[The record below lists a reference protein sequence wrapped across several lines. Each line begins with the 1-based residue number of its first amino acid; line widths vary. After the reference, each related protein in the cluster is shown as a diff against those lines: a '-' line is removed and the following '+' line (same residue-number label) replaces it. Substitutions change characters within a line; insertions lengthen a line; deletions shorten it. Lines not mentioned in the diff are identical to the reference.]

1 MSQKSI
7 YIGNLLGGST
17 MVRESRII
25 AKLILD
31 NASDE
36 VWEQTLIRDNAFQ
49 KNTVSTIKRNISTL
63 KKRYSDLSLDFL
75 QLLVEGDEE
84 LARQVAFY
92 GILHSN
98 LIFVEL
104 IERVLVDAYLLK
116 YRQLSRS
123 VWRDFVAEQGIKDPI
138 FDELK
143 DSSKDK
149 IREVLYRVL
158 AEMGFIKD
166 SKTLT
171 LQKVLI
177 RPELVQLLEKHEQY
191 RLLKCMQVS
200 LVT

>member
-17 MVRESRII
+17 MFRESRII

-63 KKRYSDLSLDFL
+63 KKRYSDLSPDFL

-92 GILHSN
+92 GILQSN
-98 LIFVEL
+98 LIFVEFV
-104 IERVLVDAYLLK
+104 ERVLMDAYLLK

-123 VWRDFVAEQGIKDPI
+123 VWRDFVAEQGIKDPL
-138 FDELK
+138 FPPLSE
-143 DSSKDK
+143 
-149 IREVLYRVL
+149 
-158 AEMGFIKD
+158 
-166 SKTLT
+166 
-171 LQKVLI
+171 
-177 RPELVQLLEKHEQY
+177 
-191 RLLKCMQVS
+191 
-200 LVT
+200 

>member
-1 MSQKSI
+1 MQKKSV
-7 YIGNLLGGST
+7 YIGNLLGGSL

-25 AKLILD
+25 SKLLLD
-31 NASDE
+31 KASEE

-49 KNTVSTIKRNISTL
+49 KNTISTIKRNISTL
-63 KKRYSDLSLDFL
+63 KKRYSDLSPDFL

-92 GILHSN
+92 GILQSN
-98 LIFVEL
+98 LIFVEF
-104 IERVLVDAYLLK
+104 IERILMDAYLLK

-123 VWRDFVAEQGIKDPI
+123 VWRDFVAEQGTKDAL

-149 IREVLYRVL
+149 IREVLYRIL

-177 RPELVQLLEKHEQY
+177 RPELIQLLEKHEQY

-200 LVT
+200 LVA